1 MAFQSPYPAA
11 KSNTSTS
18 PPKIAATQ
26 FTREYLS
33 STVSHET
40 FLAFS
45 EIRTT
50 LHKQQGPD
58 AVGVLSLVKDET

>member
-33 STVSHET
+33 SPYHVKRFWLSARYERCFTNGED
-40 FLAFS
+40 
-45 EIRTT
+45 RTRWAAGEAEA
-50 LHKQQGPD
+50 L
-58 AVGVLSLVKDET
+58 